1 MIKKLLLSVLAIFG
15 FSFFLSS
22 GDTYAAPVNLT
33 SSQVYVCGN
42 DTGINCSD
50 YDSIRFT
57 STSASNFNSVINY
70 TCYISSN
77 NNPFFQIPIA
87 ENFEVVYSVYSCT
100 AIRLNVS
107 SYASYYTYTAEL
119 FNSSSGIIP
128 SGTINISENGTFDVT
143 NYASAVV
150 DVPQT
155 VEGEGSFIVNL
166 FKGGFWNVATAIVGL
181 IVPVLALFL
190 VFRLIHGLIYGKG
203 V

>member
-1 MIKKLLLSVLAIFG
+1 MIKKILMSVLAIFG
-15 FSFFLSS
+15 FAFLSS

-57 STSASNFNSVINY
+57 STSASSFNSLINY

-87 ENFEVVYSVYSCT
+87 ENFEIVYSVYSCT

-150 DVPQT
+150 NVDQT
-155 VEGEGSFIVNL
+155 ISDLPPYSELVVDSFWKYHVAIA
-166 FKGGFWNVATAIVGL
+166 GG
-181 IVPVLALFL
+181 LASIFA
-190 VFRLIHGLIYGKG
+190 VFVVYRIIRSRLR
-203 V
+203 